1 MSYLDELKE
10 QYKESADEA
19 NEKIEQ
25 FILNTIHH
33 NAQQG
38 STVITILQ
46 DRCKAEGLYLEGVK
60 NFLEERDISVTK
72 QDKPIGIFFTL

>member
-10 QYKESADEA
+10 QYQEAADEA

-46 DRCKAEGLYLEGVK
+46 DRCEAESLYLEGVK
-60 NFLEERDISVTK
+60 NYLESKGIETK
-72 QDKPIGIFFTL
+72 KHDKPIGIFFTL